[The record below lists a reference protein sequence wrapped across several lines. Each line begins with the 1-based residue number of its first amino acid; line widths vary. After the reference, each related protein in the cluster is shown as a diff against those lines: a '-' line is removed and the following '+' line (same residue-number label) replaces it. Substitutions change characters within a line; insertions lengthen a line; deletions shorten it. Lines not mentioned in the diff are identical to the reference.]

1 LKNHLLPVVRGVS
14 VLLLTVLLAR
24 HAWADPIV
32 RLEAPTVAN
41 VGQEFTVAMFV
52 DGVVSPDALLAFGFN
67 VGFPHEVVSFA
78 GYTIEAPFNDDTPL
92 LGGPFAGSVFPG
104 VQGDN
109 ILLAIL
115 TFQAI
120 GNGLASLNVG
130 DQEDAPRITGLFTAL
145 GSERAR
151 INAYA
156 DVAVGVVPEPATLFL
171 LGCAL
176 GGLTLFSW
184 RSKIRAAE

>member
-1 LKNHLLPVVRGVS
+1 
-14 VLLLTVLLAR
+14 
-24 HAWADPIV
+24 
-32 RLEAPTVAN
+32 
-41 VGQEFTVAMFV
+41 M
-52 DGVVSPDALLAFGFN
+52 
-67 VGFPHEVVSFA
+67 
-78 GYTIEAPFNDDTPL
+78 
-92 LGGPFAGSVFPG
+92 
-104 VQGDN
+104 
-109 ILLAIL
+109 LAIL

-120 GNGLASLNVG
+120 GNGLARLNVG
-130 DQEDAPRITGLFTAL
+130 DQEDAPLITGLFTAL

-156 DVAVGVVPEPATLFL
+156 DVAVGVVSEPATIFL